1 MKKLGFVLIALM
13 LVVGT
18 TYAQERGSGRPSQTG
33 QRPSQA
39 AGAAAGQRPSQAG
52 GQGQQGR
59 PGGQGGFNGQRMDPE
74 QMIKMQTQRLTEEL
88 KLTKDQETKVTA
100 IYKKYTGNNN
110 NMDFQKMRDASDA
123 ERTKMREEMQKTR
136 DKQEAEIK
144 AVLTPAQ
151 VKTYDENMKKR
162 QEQMRNGQGR
172 QGGFGGGQGG
182 GFGGGQ
188 GGFGGGQR

>member
-1 MKKLGFVLIALM
+1 MKKLGFVLISLM

-39 AGAAAGQRPSQAG
+39 AGAAGQRPSQAAG
-52 GQGQQGR
+52 AAGQQGR

-110 NMDFQKMRDASDA
+110 TDFQRMRDASDE
-123 ERTKMREEMQKTR
+123 ERNKMRVEMQKTR
-136 DKQEAEIK
+136 EKQEAELK

-151 VKTYDENMKKR
+151 VKTYDDNQKKR
-162 QEQMRNGQGR
+162 QEQMRQ
-172 QGGFGGGQGG
+172 G

-188 GGFGGGQR
+188 GGFGGQGGGFGGGQR